1 MPSGKLPVPVSAT
14 IRGPAGEFPASVVD
28 VSPLGIDLTSERR
41 LALNERI
48 GLMLRCDAVRGP
60 GVSIS
65 GDVRT
70 CREEPGPVYFVRVD
84 FEHTGD
90 SEKRLQTFLWGLEE
104 AGRKRRHR

>member
-1 MPSGKLPVPVSAT
+1 MSAT
-14 IRGPAGEFPASVVD
+14 IRGPLGEFPAAVVD
-28 VSPLGIDLTSERR
+28 ISPLGIDLTSPRH

-48 GLMLRCDAVRGP
+48 GLTLRCDAVRGP

-70 CREEPGPVYFVRVD
+70 CREEPGPAFFIRVEFD
-84 FEHTGD
+84 HSGD